1 MATGDHGQSGALVQS
16 LVTME
21 KPQDHESVI
30 ILRHYLEERNVQKH
44 QNRLNNVM
52 VEFHVPV
59 SVSAALYIVWNFFAA
74 GLVLLIER
82 LYSALNYLQLP
93 GSCSLSKF

>member
-1 MATGDHGQSGALVQS
+1 MATGDHGQSGAPVQS

-21 KPQDHESVI
+21 KRQDHGSVI
-30 ILRHYLEERNVQKH
+30 IPSHYMEERNVQKH

-59 SVSAALYIVWNFFAA
+59 SFSAALYIVWNLFVV
-74 GLVLLIER
+74 GLV
-82 LYSALNYLQLP
+82 
-93 GSCSLSKF
+93 